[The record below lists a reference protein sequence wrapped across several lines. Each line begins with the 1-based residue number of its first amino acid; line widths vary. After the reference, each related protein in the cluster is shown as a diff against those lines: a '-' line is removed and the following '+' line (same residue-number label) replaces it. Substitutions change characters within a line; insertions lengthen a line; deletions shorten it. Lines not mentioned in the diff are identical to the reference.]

1 MPADITLTKI
11 YNPLNR
17 GDQDTIT
24 WEHRPGLT
32 VADLLDHTGARLGMA
47 HRDSL
52 ALVVSVDGR
61 AVPASQYTT
70 TTLVPGQHVTL
81 MPVLTGGGGGKDV
94 LRMVG
99 VVVLAIVATV
109 AQQYWATALVAS
121 GWGATAAT
129 AISMVGAAAIMVG
142 GSMLINSLLPPVMPK
157 NPALNGYGSID
168 QSNSYSWNPQNTQ
181 QQGIAIP
188 WYYGTC
194 KLNGNVIGVY
204 RETIGKDV
212 YLNALIS
219 IGAGVLSGLSDFK
232 INGQPYGNYRGIELH
247 TRLGHLTQET
257 IPNFGDTK
265 VEYST
270 GTKVVYGAPVTY
282 STIGSSFDGLEV
294 DVGFPNGL
302 YYYDDY
308 GKLQNFSVRFSVEIK
323 KQGDVAWTVLTQSAY
338 QYDVSAGG
346 YWSAGYWDTNST
358 VDEYGNVSGG
368 GWIELAN
375 GGTDPNAH
383 YPGQYYNK
391 YATWQWLGAEQNIAN
406 GINNYVTVTA
416 ASTGSVTYTYKD
428 WDLEPGTYDVRVTRL
443 TVDQTDTRFGD
454 DFYIIAV
461 REVVQDDFT
470 YPGQALIGL
479 RALATDQLSG
489 SFSFECRTTG
499 KLCRVYNGSTWSV
512 AATSN
517 PAWVCFDIL
526 TQPVFDASLTVL
538 EYAAHDPANLDLARW
553 YEWAQ
558 YCDDLVPDGNGGTE
572 PRLTYNGTFDA
583 VQSMWDAALSVAK
596 IGRATP
602 YWRGTT
608 ITISIDKPA
617 DPVTLITVGNIGLD
631 SFEETFLSMEN
642 RAGSVEADFLNLD
655 KDLDRD
661 KFTVIN
667 PSAPAEW
674 GSASLQLQGVIKP
687 SEVWRH
693 CRYYLA
699 TTQNLTREVTVSMDT
714 DSIAFTLGDVIN
726 VQHDVPMWGE
736 GGRLVAATE
745 TTIEIDR
752 EVTIESGKTY
762 AVMIR
767 LLDGTLVE
775 RTISDAPGSYTTL
788 TVSTPFAAMP
798 EQYDVY
804 AFGETNLVVKPMRVV
819 GIDPAGDLKRKI
831 TLTDYNPT
839 IYNADL
845 LQPVLPTVNYSAPN
859 LPAVTGLAA
868 AERMVKRPDG
878 TIDEYVVVTFIPPS
892 DTTNWIRAEIW
903 VMGAGAWFKAGE
915 SSTGAEVLFSSQ
927 ALQTYIV
934 KAVSIDRAG
943 LHLSDHLC
951 PLVSINTLGK
961 TAPPANV
968 ASATATVAPQGVSL
982 TWPPVADVDL
992 EAYLVRQGATWSGG
1006 VQVAKTPD
1014 TTALLGYLPVG
1025 TTTIKVKALDT
1036 SGNESLTEAT
1046 TTATVQAPAAPA
1058 PGATIEGTDCT
1069 ISWNDCTTSYW
1080 LDRYEIRYGASFE
1093 SGIEISTV
1101 KGQSLKLPVTWT
1113 GPRTYWVRAVDAA
1126 GNAGTAGSVVVTIGA
1141 ASAPG
1146 VSATL
1151 SGTLCKLT
1159 WTIPAATLPID
1170 RYEIRIGTTWA
1181 TATSLG
1187 TVKGTAYSLPATW
1200 PSAQLWVAAIDVNN
1214 TTGTPVSVSVTVS
1227 MPVVSGLTADVIDNN
1242 VLLSW
1247 TGTPGSLQID
1257 HYEVRRGATWAAG
1270 SVVGSATGTFSL
1282 LFESASGTYTYWVA
1296 GYDAA
1301 GNQGSP
1307 LSVTAAVSQPPDYI
1321 LNVDWSSTL
1330 SGTKTNLFND
1340 PVSGWVAM
1348 VQTGETWAQ
1357 HFTNNSKTS
1366 IQQFIDAGYTKY
1378 LQPSAPSAQYVETF
1392 DYGTLLAGTK
1402 ITVALN
1408 HTALIGAPVVQCTI
1422 ETSPDATT
1430 WTSFANMWQAYGTAF
1445 RYVRITLN
1453 WSATGE
1459 AIDQVSGLNVRLD
1472 SKIRNDA
1479 GSGTVTVAANGAACS
1494 FNIDFVD
1501 VTSITVTPSGTT
1513 AKYAIYDF
1521 VDVPNPSGFTVYLY
1535 DSAGN
1540 RTTGSFSWSARGY

>member
-1 MPADITLTKI
+1 MPDITLTKI

-70 TTLVPGQHVTL
+70 TTLMPGQHVTL

-99 VVVLAIVATV
+99 MVVLAIVATV

-188 WYYGTC
+188 WHYGTC
-194 KLNGNVIGVY
+194 KLHGNVIGVY

-265 VEYST
+265 VEYPL

-282 STIGSSFDGLEV
+282 STIGSNFDGLEV
-294 DVGFPNGL
+294 EVGFPNGL

-308 GKLQNFSVRFSVEIK
+308 GKLQNFSVNFSVEIK
-323 KQGDVAWTVLTQSAY
+323 KQGDATWTPLTKSVY
-338 QYDVSAGG
+338 QYYVSSGG
-346 YWSAGYWDTNST
+346 YWSAGYWATYNHSYTEDSFATET
-358 VDEYGNVSGG
+358 VWE
-368 GWIELAN
+368 ELAN
-375 GGTDPNAH
+375 GGTDPNSH
-383 YPGQYYNK
+383 YPGQYYSK
-391 YATWQWLGAEQNIAN
+391 HGTWRWIGPELKIAN
-406 GINNYVTVTA
+406 GINNYVTAGA
-416 ASTGSVTYTYKD
+416 ASTGAVMFSYKD

-443 TVDQTDTRFGD
+443 TADQTDTRYGD
-454 DFYIIAV
+454 DFYLTAV
-461 REVVQDDFT
+461 REVMQDDFT

-526 TQPVFDASLTVL
+526 TQPVFDASLNVL
-538 EYAAHDPANLDLARW
+538 EYAAHDPANLDLSRW

-608 ITISIDKPA
+608 ITIAIDKPA
-617 DPVTLITVGNIGLD
+617 DPVALITVGNIGLD

-642 RAGSVEADFLNLD
+642 RAGSIEADFLNLD
-655 KDLDRD
+655 KDLARD

-674 GSASLQLQGVIKP
+674 GSTSLPLQGVIRP

-699 TTQNLTREVTVSMDT
+699 TTQNLTRVVTVNMDT

-736 GGRLVAATE
+736 GGRLVSATSNSI
-745 TTIEIDR
+745 TIDR

-788 TVSTPFAAMP
+788 TVSTPFATVP

-804 AFGETNLVVKPMRVV
+804 AFGETSLVVKPMRVV
-819 GIDPAGDLKRKI
+819 GIDPAGDLKRKVS
-831 TLTDYNPT
+831 LTDYNAT
-839 IYNADL
+839 VYNADSL
-845 LQPVLPTVNYSAPN
+845 DPVSPTINYSAPN
-859 LPAVTGLAA
+859 LPPVTNLAA
-868 AERMVKRPDG
+868 AERIIKRHDG
-878 TIDEYVVVTFIPPS
+878 GADEYVVVTFTPPV
-892 DTTNWIRAEIW
+892 DTTNWKMAEIW
-903 VMGAGAWFKAGE
+903 VLGSGLWTKVGE
-915 SSTGAEVLFSSQ
+915 SETGSEILFKSD
-927 ALQTYIV
+927 ALQTYII

-943 LHLSDHLC
+943 GKLADNLC
-951 PLVSINTLGK
+951 PSVVINAYGN
-961 TAPPANV
+961 TAAPANV
-968 ASATATVAPQGVSL
+968 SGFTAVLALPVVKLNWTHTADIDRLEYVIRLGADWDTATEIGRTTGNTWTYQPTASGTLIFWIKAINTSQNPSDLAASASVVVPAAAAPTAITASPIMFGIALQIAHA
-982 TWPPVADVDL
+982 TTADIDYCEVWAATGNDRATAVQVGITRDGAFNH
-992 EAYLVRQGATWSGG
+992 EALGNAATRYYWARTRNKWDEPSAWYPLSATGG
-1006 VQVAKTPD
+1006 VQASTIADPSDVIKLLNSDVTND
-1014 TTALLGYLPVG
+1014 ALIQYLAG
-1025 TTTIKVKALDT
+1025 TSGIIDLLDT
-1036 SGNESLTEAT
+1036 ASMVLADGVTEPGVTANYRQHVTFGDTIALYARDRISLSLDKNGRVAGMVMGWLQPDVSEIAFYTNVFKIANPDAPEDTKAVFT
-1046 TTATVQAPAAPA
+1046 TGMVNGTQTVGINGELIVDGTILARHLAANQLTVGENVAMGPNA
-1058 PGATIEGTDCT
+1058 Y
-1069 ISWNDCTTSYW
+1069 ISWSNV
-1080 LDRYEIRYGASFE
+1080 
-1093 SGIEISTV
+1093 SGR
-1101 KGQSLKLPVTWT
+1101 P
-1113 GPRTYWVRAVDAA
+1113 
-1126 GNAGTAGSVVVTIGA
+1126 
-1141 ASAPG
+1141 
-1146 VSATL
+1146 
-1151 SGTLCKLT
+1151 
-1159 WTIPAATLPID
+1159 
-1170 RYEIRIGTTWA
+1170 
-1181 TATSLG
+1181 
-1187 TVKGTAYSLPATW
+1187 
-1200 PSAQLWVAAIDVNN
+1200 N
-1214 TTGTPVSVSVTVS
+1214 TTYIDENGIYTGT
-1227 MPVVSGLTADVIDNN
+1227 LTADQVTAGTFTGRTFQTTASTSADRIIIDAATNRQTFTGLN
-1242 VLLSW
+1242 RQSGGTYVNIAQFGTKATTGLENYTSIISAGDDVTGVVLL
-1247 TGTPGSLQID
+1247 PGG
-1257 HYEVRRGATWAAG
+1257 Y
-1270 SVVGSATGTFSL
+1270 SVDPSTASDLVGIQGKSA
-1282 LFESASGTYTYWVA
+1282 
-1296 GYDAA
+1296 
-1301 GNQGSP
+1301 
-1307 LSVTAAVSQPPDYI
+1307 LSYGIV
-1321 LNVDWSSTL
+1321 
-1330 SGTKTNLFND
+1330 G
-1340 PVSGWVAM
+1340 
-1348 VQTGETWAQ
+1348 
-1357 HFTNNSKTS
+1357 TS
-1366 IQQFIDAGYTKY
+1366 IQSIGVRGSSSTGRGVFGYSRSNYGGEFQTGGGSTTHGK
-1378 LQPSAPSAQYVETF
+1378 APLRVVPASDESVP
-1392 DYGTLLAGTK
+1392 
-1402 ITVALN
+1402 N
-1408 HTALIGAPVVQCTI
+1408 HAADIGALWV
-1422 ETSPDATT
+1422 TSTGILYINTSGSTT
-1430 WTSFANMWQAYGTAF
+1430 WQK
-1445 RYVRITLN
+1445 V
-1453 WSATGE
+1453 
-1459 AIDQVSGLNVRLD
+1459 
-1472 SKIRNDA
+1472 
-1479 GSGTVTVAANGAACS
+1479 GAQ
-1494 FNIDFVD
+1494 
-1501 VTSITVTPSGTT
+1501 
-1513 AKYAIYDF
+1513 
-1521 VDVPNPSGFTVYLY
+1521 
-1535 DSAGN
+1535 
-1540 RTTGSFSWSARGY
+1540 